1 MSQTKTT
8 STNLLVREVVGF
20 KVSMVV
26 EDQPPE
32 QGEEEPRTN
41 KSEEEKQV
49 NISPLHIKHRVEEII
64 KILPPPETGWGRKK
78 SL

>member
-1 MSQTKTT
+1 M
-8 STNLLVREVVGF
+8 
-20 KVSMVV
+20 

-64 KILPPPETGWGRKK
+64 KILPPPETGCGRKK
-78 SL
+78 FL